1 MRFVG
6 RWLLFDDGV
15 TRPVMEVSVYGGHGQ
30 RQSDLFL
37 IDSGADRT
45 VFNAD
50 LLYQLQM
57 PGNPA
62 PSGFGLSGI
71 GGTAAFVV
79 VQTGIEL
86 IGDDGRPAIIRG
98 EFAAFTDPQALD
110 LSILGRDV
118 LDNFDL
124 ILSRRRDEVLLLAP
138 HHQYH
143 VTPA

>member
-15 TRPVMEVSVYGGHGQ
+15 TRPVMEVNVYDRDGQ

-37 IDSGADRT
+37 IDSGADQT

-50 LLYQLQM
+50 LLHQLQLL
-57 PGNPA
+57 GTSAPA
-62 PSGFGLSGI
+62 GFGLYGI

-79 VQTGIEL
+79 VRTVLEL
-86 IGDDGRPAIIRG
+86 IGDDGRPATIRG
-98 EFAAFTDPQALD
+98 EFAAFTDPEATD

-118 LDNFDL
+118 LDNFDV
-124 ILSRRRDEVLLLAP
+124 IISRRRDEVLLLAP
-138 HHQYH
+138 NHHYH
-143 VTPA
+143 VSPA